1 MQISPPVCEVP
12 TSKFLSHRLCH
23 GGIKRICGRW
33 GKHPSCSMQ
42 SHSNKAPDDEIHS
55 KLSEFGARLARSEE
69 EQLLAALRDAAKF
82 SERQQSEATE
92 LSRQKHQQQN
102 QQLKNPELEDGKRQQ
117 QQQQQQRQQLRQRSL
132 RQLERTSDVS
142 ADTPEMSATSSS
154 RDEDFVTFDSN
165 DAASRPGK
173 TERSNEAAGFL
184 ANVMS
189 SPDAHRNSQD
199 LRPEEFTRQKEEE
212 RKHNVE
218 IITVDQH
225 YVPSQEGEA
234 YQPTVATWGLFPRP
248 NDISKAYGGGR
259 TLRPGQALETDESR
273 VARKKRVAEALA
285 KFKQD
290 SGSEVEPAVLKQAQA
305 AMAEGRRTFDSGDLI
320 EALPWFRQ
328 ASKLMPLP
336 SVLGGEARLKLAVTL
351 DSLGQNEEA
360 KKLYTQLKGHPT
372 SLVSK
377 TAKRLLGGFQAAAF
391 LKADQISYRADT
403 AAYQQYFTSV
413 ESLYDFTAGSSS
425 EDADLRLPLA
435 ISVAIIAAPLLTIG
449 CRIFLVA
456 K

>member
-1 MQISPPVCEVP
+1 MMQMSPPLCEVP
-12 TSKFLSHRLCH
+12 TAKYLTHRLCH

-33 GKHPSCSMQ
+33 GKHPSSSMQ
-42 SHSNKAPDDEIHS
+42 ACSNKAPDDEIYS
-55 KLSEFGARLARSEE
+55 KLSDFGARLAQSEE
-69 EQLLAALRDAAKF
+69 QQLLAALRDAAKF

-92 LSRQKHQQQN
+92 LSRQEHQQQN
-102 QQLKNPELEDGKRQQ
+102 QQLKIPELEDGKS
-117 QQQQQQRQQLRQRSL
+117 QQQQQQRQHSL
-132 RQLERTSDVS
+132 RQHERTSDVS
-142 ADTPEMSATSSS
+142 ADTSEMSAASSS

-165 DAASRPGK
+165 HAASGPGQ
-173 TERSNEAAGFL
+173 TERSDEAAGFL

-189 SPDAHRNSQD
+189 SPDADRNSQD

-218 IITVDQH
+218 IITVDQQ

-234 YQPTVATWGLFPRP
+234 YQPTVATWGVFPRP

-285 KFKQD
+285 KFKKD

-305 AMAEGRRTFDSGDLI
+305 AMAEGRRTFDSGDLL

-413 ESLYDFTAGSSS
+413 ESLYDFTAGSST
-425 EDADLRLPLA
+425 EDTDLRLPLA